1 MCKYMSFII
10 TKDALLGLNT
20 TDHHEDLIKYFGLDD
35 TRPLDRRSFVRVE
48 CIPTDDGWKY
58 SVDEIGTLPKWYNAK
73 NSEKRVITAARSRL
87 RGLRSKMAM
96 GESLT
101 DADLSG
107 ADLNYANLIDAN
119 LNYANLTDANLRSA
133 NLTDANLSGA
143 NLIDANLNYAN
154 LTDAN
159 LRSANLIGQDIK
171 DLKSRGAI
179 L

>member
-96 GESLT
+96 GESLIGANLT

-107 ADLNYANLIDAN
+107 ANLIG
-119 LNYANLTDANLRSA
+119 ANLTDANLRSA
-133 NLTDANLSGA
+133 NLIGA
-143 NLIDANLNYAN
+143 NLRSADLNYAN